1 MASIQRSLNTLQYY
15 TGIQNG
21 VLIIEVSAIQRFVIE
36 RFQCSRFSYSA
47 NTFFTSEEWTTS
59 VQWTKYLV
67 PICSVLN
74 PDTYSQYPLYGGK
87 PTTYHVH
94 VYYRID
100 STVSHLT
107 MNTEGKRLELR
118 MFHMKIHI

>member
-1 MASIQRSLNTLQYY
+1 MQQPFCPLHRDDLFCLSSKVKINTYHSSTMEKTVFISKFLNL
-15 TGIQNG
+15 
-21 VLIIEVSAIQRFVIE
+21 
-36 RFQCSRFSYSA
+36 
-47 NTFFTSEEWTTS
+47 
-59 VQWTKYLV
+59 
-67 PICSVLN
+67 
-74 PDTYSQYPLYGGK
+74 DTNSQYPLYGGN